1 MFNFPTETWEM
12 RETKVQRE
20 GGGEENRGPR
30 GEGYDKG
37 YKGGENDDNENKNV
51 DPGKMKINCTNTT
64 QQKRA

>member
-1 MFNFPTETWEM
+1 MGEE
-12 RETKVQRE
+12 REKSSKRG
-20 GGGEENRGPR
+20 GGGEKRGPR

>member
-1 MFNFPTETWEM
+1 MFNLPTETWE
-12 RETKVQRE
+12 RRGKKVQRE
-20 GGGEENRGPR
+20 GGEKREDQG

>member
-1 MFNFPTETWEM
+1 MGDERDESSK
-12 RETKVQRE
+12 RG
-20 GGGEENRGPR
+20 GGGEKRGPR

-64 QQKRA
+64 Q

>member
-12 RETKVQRE
+12 RETKVQRK
-20 GGGEENRGPR
+20 GGGRKERTKG
-30 GEGYDKG
+30 GGYDKG

-64 QQKRA
+64 Q